1 MSTDVADQKAPL
13 DEVMMAMDVVDTL
26 RHRQDLALKEL
37 DGASKKERLIE
48 KLREI
53 YHNQGIDVPDSIL
66 EQGVAALE
74 ENRFVYDA
82 PGPSFKRSLAEFY
95 VARRRWGRPVLIVA
109 AVLVLGLGAY
119 FLAYLPYQAHLAEQA
134 RIELSETLP
143 AQMQALRDTIFE
155 ETKVQTAVS
164 EADGFLQR
172 GQTAAKEGDRVTAD
186 AMIAKLTDLRDTLRL
201 QYQLRVVN
209 RDGVRSGFWTFP
221 DVNED
226 ATNYYLVVEAINPD
240 GQALTLPILN
250 EESGETERVAMWGL
264 RVPEAVYNSVADDKQ
279 DDGIIEKNI
288 VGEKEPGFLD
298 VNYAVPVL
306 GGAVTRW

>member
-1 MSTDVADQKAPL
+1 MSTDAGEHKAPL

-37 DGASKKERLIE
+37 DGAAKKDRLIE

-53 YHNQGIDVPDSIL
+53 YHNQGIEVPDSIL
-66 EQGVAALE
+66 EKGVAALE
-74 ENRFVYDA
+74 ENRFVYEP
-82 PGPSFKRSLAEFY
+82 PGPSFQRSLAEFY
-95 VARRRWGRPVLIVA
+95 VARGKWGKPVLVVL

-134 RIELSETLP
+134 RIEITETLP
-143 AQMQALRDTIFE
+143 NEMQALRDTIFD
-155 ETKVQTAVS
+155 ETKVQSAVT
-164 EADGFLQR
+164 EADGYLKR
-172 GQTAAKEGDRVTAD
+172 GLTAAKEGDRETVD
-186 AMIAKLTDLRDTLRL
+186 GMVQKLTELRDTLRL
-201 QYQLRVVN
+201 QYELKVVN

-226 ATNYYLVVEAINPD
+226 ATNYYIVVEAIDPD
-240 GQALTLPILN
+240 GNALTLPVLN
-250 EESGETERVAMWGL
+250 EENGETERVAMWGL
-264 RVPEAVYNSVADDKQ
+264 RVSEAVYNSVAADKQ

-288 VGEKEPGFLD
+288 VGQKQPGFLD